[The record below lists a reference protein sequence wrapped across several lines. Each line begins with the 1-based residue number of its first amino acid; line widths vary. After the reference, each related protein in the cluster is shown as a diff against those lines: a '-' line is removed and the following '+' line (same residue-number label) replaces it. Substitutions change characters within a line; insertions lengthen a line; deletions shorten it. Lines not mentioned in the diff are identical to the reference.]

1 MSRPRGSLGLRR
13 AAQCC
18 LVFILMLLACV
29 VYIRPTKGL
38 TAARLSSLKVNPIV
52 PPVIVAE
59 PVVVVAGRQVRRTDN
74 TADVS
79 ALPPFMARTS
89 LAHFVCSR
97 FSRITSEMI
106 HEDLFNAPV
115 SLILDLWPAGKQYLP
130 LPNSALEAFQYQQE
144 KLKSRGESYTMSSPE
159 QYLSSRY
166 SALIISFSQFVNEHR
181 SHCPHPAE
189 YRTLLLSHHASLS
202 SHWVLCATL
211 VPECLFFIHS
221 MHHTKL
227 DLLAAKC
234 CVEHLELQMTL
245 QHVTERAGTN
255 HGNLSL
261 FLMFGSLLSAARDGP
276 DGGLV
281 PWETDIDLGV
291 LGANP
296 QDVLDALSP
305 SVENRESSSPSI
317 DWSNKDTTIRRT
329 HWHPPSST
337 TWWLNTEGNP
347 SITFVLSVCKTSG
360 NAQDAK
366 RVGSCSDVHN
376 VALLARDSGTAS
388 SSTAKVEFWPY
399 RSIPAANI
407 STLSRR
413 NIKQLGKKHQNL
425 TALYERFFRSNTETV
440 VALETVRK
448 SELVLPAGI
457 FLPLSRTIQKS
468 NDGPKNTIST
478 YPCSL
483 WGILFFCP
491 AETTSFLDLEY
502 HGRHGWTAP
511 KTIHWGSHNIQSWR
525 QT

>member
-18 LVFILMLLACV
+18 LVLILVLLAWFV
-29 VYIRPTKGL
+29 VSIRPTKGV
-38 TAARLSSLKVNPIV
+38 TAARLSSLKVNSIV
-52 PPVIVAE
+52 APVIVAE

-97 FSRITSEMI
+97 FSRINSEMI
-106 HEDLFNAPV
+106 HRDLFNAPL

-144 KLKSRGESYTMSSPE
+144 KLKSRGGSYTMSSPE

-166 SALIISFSQFVNEHR
+166 SALIISFPQFVNEHR
-181 SHCPHPAE
+181 SHCPHSAE
-189 YRTLLLSHHASLS
+189 NRAASSLRASSLS

-211 VPECLFFIHS
+211 VPECLFFIHN

-227 DLLAAKC
+227 NLLAAKC

-245 QHVTERAGTN
+245 QHVTERANTN
-255 HGNLSL
+255 HANLSL

-296 QDVLDALSP
+296 QDVLDAFSP

-317 DWSNKDTTIRRT
+317 DWSNKDSTTLRT

-337 TWWLNTEGNP
+337 TWWLNTEGNH
-347 SITFVLSVCKTSG
+347 SITFVVSACKTSG
-360 NAQDAK
+360 NAQDSK

-376 VALLARDSGTAS
+376 VALLPQDSGTAS

-399 RSIPAANI
+399 RSIP
-407 STLSRR
+407 
-413 NIKQLGKKHQNL
+413 
-425 TALYERFFRSNTETV
+425 
-440 VALETVRK
+440 
-448 SELVLPAGI
+448 
-457 FLPLSRTIQKS
+457 
-468 NDGPKNTIST
+468 
-478 YPCSL
+478 
-483 WGILFFCP
+483 
-491 AETTSFLDLEY
+491 
-502 HGRHGWTAP
+502 
-511 KTIHWGSHNIQSWR
+511 
-525 QT
+525 